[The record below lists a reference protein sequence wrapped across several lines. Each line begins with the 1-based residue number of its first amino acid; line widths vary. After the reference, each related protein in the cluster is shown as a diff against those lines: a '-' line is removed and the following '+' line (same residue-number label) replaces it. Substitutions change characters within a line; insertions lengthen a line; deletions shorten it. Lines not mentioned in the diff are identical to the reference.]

1 MLPAQ
6 DGSFQ
11 MEQRM
16 LGPLPQRQPLVS
28 EPSPTLEHGGRRRAT
43 CAREQA
49 GEESQYRRATCARE
63 QGEEG
68 SQYRRATCARE
79 QAEEA
84 SQYTSAPWGRAMASA
99 STGTVAHSIVTL
111 TAPSSHAVTAA
122 CPAVQEPK
130 HPKNPEHAAHDLLQ
144 SLGFT
149 VSPPTSTACP
159 TQIPHLRPAQTHGST
174 MEGHGHNQVEQ
185 VLSQVELRDAMEVIA
200 DKCRRTTAASGG
212 RTPPAKGHADVGEER
227 ERDRDGHRRA
237 QLPVREGR
245 RRRQG
250 VLRMH
255 AHVSMHTSMPVDCP
269 CPDFPFCKVSEGLLL
284 LWV

>member
-1 MLPAQ
+1 MHLLPAQ

-16 LGPLPQRQPLVS
+16 LGPLPQRHPLVS

-79 QAEEA
+79 QAEEE

-99 STGTVAHSIVTL
+99 RTGTVAHSIATL

-122 CPAVQEPK
+122 CPAAQKPDYPK
-130 HPKNPEHAAHDLLQ
+130 FPEHA
-144 SLGFT
+144 
-149 VSPPTSTACP
+149 PPTCLTPRKTFYAH
-159 TQIPHLRPAQTHGST
+159 QPALLLFQNPATSSDAWLHR
-174 MEGHGHNQVEQ
+174 EGHSEQ
-185 VLSQVELRDAMEVIA
+185 
-200 DKCRRTTAASGG
+200 T
-212 RTPPAKGHADVGEER
+212 
-227 ERDRDGHRRA
+227 
-237 QLPVREGR
+237 
-245 RRRQG
+245 
-250 VLRMH
+250 
-255 AHVSMHTSMPVDCP
+255 
-269 CPDFPFCKVSEGLLL
+269 DFSRPFITRCSD
-284 LWV
+284 W